1 MRVARRPGKKPAHV
15 GQGVHCFAQME
26 FPPAPPSPAGF
37 DQHINWV
44 HVGAV
49 LGGIYCTTMLAVI
62 ITSCFCHKRGTRPFS
77 NMEDGERNDQI
88 GTSGGSGFLN
98 DFTPRTANNRP
109 KSWHAA
115 AKANQVIDLSTIDRS
130 IKMAFVRKVYAILA
144 TQLALTV
151 AIVAGFIYESFVV
164 VNGVPDPKQPTE
176 FGVWVSGSYWVFGM
190 LFVPAIGILCFLFT
204 LKNRYPH
211 NYLLLFAFTVLE
223 SATLGW
229 VCQLYY
235 SIGYGSEILLA
246 FGITLAIFCALTLF
260 TMQSRIDCARH
271 SQSNY
276 GSQHTRGLLYVHMS
290 CLSMP
295 PPLYSHCD
303 PSLSAHV
310 IAQGASSA
318 PPYSACCSSLSSGRC
333 SPSGSRRSTPLCR
346 GSSFRSLG
354 LSSSASSSSTT
365 RTRS

>member
-1 MRVARRPGKKPAHV
+1 
-15 GQGVHCFAQME
+15 
-26 FPPAPPSPAGF
+26 
-37 DQHINWV
+37 
-44 HVGAV
+44 
-49 LGGIYCTTMLAVI
+49 
-62 ITSCFCHKRGTRPFS
+62 
-77 NMEDGERNDQI
+77 MEDGERNDQI

-260 TMQSRIDCARH
+260 TMQSRIDWSFLGPAIFCM
-271 SQSNY
+271 
-276 GSQHTRGLLYVHMS
+276 LFILIFW
-290 CLSMP
+290 SMFTFWF
-295 PPLYSHCD
+295 
-303 PSLSAHV
+303 
-310 IAQGASSA
+310 
-318 PPYSACCSSLSSGRC
+318 
-333 SPSGSRRSTPLCR
+333 TPLNAFVPR
-346 GSSFRSLG
+346 QLISLFG
-354 LSSSASSSSTT
+354 AIVFSLFIIYDTNQIMKHSGVDEYIIAAIELYLDVINLFQYLLLLLTSGG
-365 RTRS
+365 RD